1 MLKIILDIPP
11 SVNHCYVNVPRK
23 GRRLTEAAK
32 NWKLIAGYEATQA
45 KRKQGWVYPAKD
57 EKIVI
62 LLWAFWPDNRPRDM
76 GNLHKLLPDA
86 LENILYENDRNVL
99 IRDMDFSLDKKRPRI
114 EVVVAYKKE
123 LDDNETQH

>member
-62 LLWAFWPDNRPRDM
+62 LLWAFWPDNRPHDM

-86 LENILYENDRNVL
+86 LENILYENDRNAVSYTHL
-99 IRDMDFSLDKKRPRI
+99 TLPTI
-114 EVVVAYKKE
+114 A
-123 LDDNETQH
+123 

>member
-45 KRKQGWVYPAKD
+45 KRKQRWVYPAKD

-62 LLWAFWPDNRPRDM
+62 LLWAFWPDNRPHDM
-76 GNLHKLLPDA
+76 GNLSSCLMHLKTSSMKMI
-86 LENILYENDRNVL
+86 ET
-99 IRDMDFSLDKKRPRI
+99 SLFVIWISP
-114 EVVVAYKKE
+114 
-123 LDDNETQH
+123 

>member
-1 MLKIILDIPP
+1 MYREKAADLQRQRKTGNLLLDMKQL
-11 SVNHCYVNVPRK
+11 R
-23 GRRLTEAAK
+23 
-32 NWKLIAGYEATQA
+32 Q
-45 KRKQGWVYPAKD
+45 RKQGWVYPAKD

-62 LLWAFWPDNRPRDM
+62 LLWAFWPDNRPHDM

>member
-57 EKIVI
+57 ETE
-62 LLWAFWPDNRPRDM
+62 
-76 GNLHKLLPDA
+76 G
-86 LENILYENDRNVL
+86 
-99 IRDMDFSLDKKRPRI
+99 KRLVSNAAERR
-114 EVVVAYKKE
+114 E
-123 LDDNETQH
+123 DDGQCR